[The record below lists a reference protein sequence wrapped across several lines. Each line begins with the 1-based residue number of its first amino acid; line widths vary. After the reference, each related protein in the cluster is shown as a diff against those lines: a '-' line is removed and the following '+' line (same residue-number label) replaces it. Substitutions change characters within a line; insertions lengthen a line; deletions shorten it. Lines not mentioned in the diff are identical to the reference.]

1 VKCYT
6 TLRKTHPKC
15 RKVAQVTI
23 LEVSVGGGEMAL
35 PEPGAAELRWVH
47 DEDPRW
53 DDDRRR
59 VFASVPEGVF
69 HTVARQPGEPLSS
82 DWWRVERDGRVV
94 GYGWLD
100 DVWGDAEILL
110 AVDEGARRAGV
121 GSFLV
126 DHLEREAAARGLNYV
141 VNVVRE
147 THPERDAVSAWFEAH
162 GFAAAEDGRL
172 RKRVG
177 TPARGTPQEPDSGR
191 QTRYAAERER
201 AAARPHDGADGDS
214 GTPMAPGHEESGGYV
229 DVEQHRF

>member
-1 VKCYT
+1 
-6 TLRKTHPKC
+6 
-15 RKVAQVTI
+15 
-23 LEVSVGGGEMAL
+23 MAL

-59 VFASVPEGVF
+59 VFAGVPEGVF
-69 HTVARQPGEPLSS
+69 GTVARRPGEPLSS

-147 THPERDAVSAWFEAH
+147 THPEREAVSAWLAAH
-162 GFAAAEDGRL
+162 GFTPAEDGRL
-172 RKRVG
+172 RKQVG
-177 TPARGTPQEPDSGR
+177 NRARDIGQHQAGRPGTGQARKPDEAR
-191 QTRYAAERER
+191 QARYTAERER
-201 AAARPHDGADGDS
+201 AAGRSHDGPAAS
-214 GTPMAPGHEESGGYV
+214 GEPLGPGHEESGGYV
-229 DVEQHRF
+229 DVTEHRF